1 MKRFQLVVLI
11 SAIAAGAIWWGFY
24 RTHHTSSLAVASL
37 LPKETLAVV
46 HLPDFSRSR
55 ADWHRT
61 DLYQLWKEPAVQDF
75 LAKPRAQVPTQG
87 RIGHTVEEIDSIQ
100 MKDAFLAVVAIEF
113 SAWKWVGGFR
123 STGDAEKAEKT
134 VESWRAQLLGEGSD
148 VKHDVADH
156 QGHQIRID
164 SAGLLN
170 LATVRSGQWF
180 FFANDVERLKVLLD
194 RVEGR
199 AKDPQTVL
207 AADDVFLGA
216 SKHTPGNYA
225 GLIYARVDQFVEKMM
240 PAAER
245 SAASPD
251 HLAMIRQIR
260 SFCGTTTFD
269 GGKMRDRF
277 FVGMPKIADLGNL
290 TRDSLSIGTKET
302 FLYAASLFNLTK
314 EMELAPQ
321 ATTVGWLGGLRK
333 ITSALSA
340 SGITLEEWKSAFGAE
355 LGLLGNW
362 PANTQWPSLFIAL
375 PVKDPAKAKTIVAA
389 MTTGNADTGEEWTQ
403 QEKEGVHYFS
413 SASRAQLFSF
423 SPTIGVSDR
432 MLVAGADPGSVE
444 AAMKRS
450 GTGSSELAATR
461 NFQTAERSVP
471 TAHQAFA
478 YVDPALIY
486 TRIDATL
493 RPLLIMGAAF
503 MPGIADTVDLSKLPP
518 ADVITK
524 HLSPIVMSQSYD
536 RDGYVAESVGPVP
549 LCQTILGAVTTGSAA
564 SAIYRRQTQGS
575 MPSQSPSIAAT
586 ASPSPSPDD
595 SP

>member
-1 MKRFQLVVLI
+1 MKRFQLVVLV
-11 SAIAAGAIWWGFY
+11 SAIVAGAIWWGFY
-24 RTHHTSSLAVASL
+24 RTHHASSLAVASL
-37 LPKETLAVV
+37 LPKETLALA
-46 HLPDFSRSR
+46 HIPDFNRSR

-75 LAKPRAQVPTQG
+75 LAKPRSRVPTEG
-87 RIGHTVEEIDSIQ
+87 RIGHTVEEIDSLG
-100 MKDAFLAVVAIEF
+100 MKDAFLAVTTVEF

-134 VESWRAQLLGEGSD
+134 VEKWRTQLLGEGAE
-148 VKHDVADH
+148 VKHDVAEH
-156 QGHQIRID
+156 QGRQIRID
-164 SAGLLN
+164 SAGVLN

-180 FFANDVERLKVLLD
+180 FFANDVERLKSLLD
-194 RVEGR
+194 RSEGR
-199 AKDPQTVL
+199 TKDPQTAL
-207 AADDVFLGA
+207 SGDDVFLAA
-216 SKHTPGNYA
+216 SRHMPSNYA
-225 GLIYARVDQFVEKMM
+225 GFVFTRVDQLVEKLM
-240 PAAER
+240 PAAEKA
-245 SAASPD
+245 AASPD
-251 HLAMIRQIR
+251 QLAMVRQIR

-269 GGKMRDRF
+269 GGKMRDRL
-277 FVGMPKIADLGNL
+277 FVGMPKVADLGNL
-290 TRDSLSIGTKET
+290 MRASLPIGTKDT
-302 FLYAASLFNLTK
+302 FLYVASLLNLTK

-321 ATTVGWLGGLRK
+321 TATIGWLGGLRK

-340 SGITLEEWKSAFGAE
+340 SGITLEEWKNAFGAE

-362 PANTQWPSLFIAL
+362 PPNTQWPSLFFAL
-375 PVKDPAKAKTIVAA
+375 PVKDPAQARTIVAR
-389 MTTGNADTGEEWTQ
+389 MTTGNPDGEWTHQ
-403 QEKEGVHYFS
+403 DRDGVAYFS

-423 SPTIGVSDR
+423 SPTVAVSDR

-450 GTGSSELAATR
+450 AAGSSELAATR
-461 NFQTAERSVP
+461 NFQTAERSLP

-503 MPGIADTVDLSKLPP
+503 MPGIADTVDLSKLPS

-524 HLSPIVMSQSYD
+524 HLSPIAMSQSYD

-549 LCQTILGAVTTGSAA
+549 LYQTVLGAVTTGTAA
-564 SAIYRRQTQGS
+564 AAIYRRQTQGTL
-575 MPSQSPSIAAT
+575 PSQNPLVAPTAT
-586 ASPSPSPDD
+586 PSPSPDAT
-595 SP
+595 P

>member
-1 MKRFQLVVLI
+1 MKRFQLVVLV
-11 SAIAAGAIWWGFY
+11 SAIVAGAIWWGFY
-24 RTHHTSSLAVASL
+24 RSHHTSSLAVASL
-37 LPKETLAVV
+37 LPKETLAFTHV
-46 HLPDFSRSR
+46 PDFNRSR

-75 LAKPRAQVPTQG
+75 LAKPRASVPTEG
-87 RIGHTVEEIDSIQ
+87 RIGHTVEEIDSLQ
-100 MKDAFLAVVAIEF
+100 MKDAFVAVVAIEF
-113 SAWKWVGGFR
+113 SAWKWMGGFR
-123 STGDAEKAEKT
+123 CTGDADKAEKT
-134 VESWRAQLLGEGSD
+134 VEAWRTQLLGEGAE
-148 VKHDVADH
+148 VKNDVADH
-156 QGHQIRID
+156 HGRQIRID

-199 AKDPQTVL
+199 AKDAQTAL
-207 AADDVFLGA
+207 SADDVFLGA
-216 SKHTPGNYA
+216 SKHMPASYA
-225 GLIYARVDQFVEKMM
+225 GLIYARVDQLVEKTM

-245 SAASPD
+245 LATGPD
-251 HLAMIRQIR
+251 RLAVIRQIR

-269 GGKMRDRF
+269 GGKMRDRL

-290 TRDSLSIGTKET
+290 TRDSLPIGTKDT
-302 FLYAASLFNLTK
+302 FLYAASLLNLTK
-314 EMELAPQ
+314 EMELGSQ
-321 ATTVGWLGGLRK
+321 AFSIGWLGGLQK
-333 ITSALSA
+333 ITNALSA
-340 SGITLEEWKSAFGAE
+340 SGISLEEWKSAFGAE

-362 PANTQWPSLFIAL
+362 PPNTQWPSLFLAL
-375 PVKDPAKAKTIVAA
+375 PVKDPAKANSIVAK
-389 MTTGNADTGEEWTQ
+389 MTTGNPEGNEWTH

-423 SPTIGVSDR
+423 SPTIGLSDR

-450 GTGSSELAATR
+450 GTGASELAATR

-549 LCQTILGAVTTGSAA
+549 LYQTILGAVTTGSAA
-564 SAIYRRQTQGS
+564 AAIYRRQTQGS
-575 MPSQSPSIAAT
+575 TPGQTPFTAPAAT
-586 ASPSPSPDD
+586 PSPSPDD
-595 SP
+595 TP